1 MSVWFAVVASIT
13 FMYMTS
19 SQYEWSTPM
28 RVILAI
34 MYAATFIG
42 GMIYESNQKDKVKQ
56 LEKEIEKL
64 KDNSAK

>member
-1 MSVWFAVVASIT
+1 MAVWFAVVASIT

-19 SQYEWSTPM
+19 PQYEWSAPM